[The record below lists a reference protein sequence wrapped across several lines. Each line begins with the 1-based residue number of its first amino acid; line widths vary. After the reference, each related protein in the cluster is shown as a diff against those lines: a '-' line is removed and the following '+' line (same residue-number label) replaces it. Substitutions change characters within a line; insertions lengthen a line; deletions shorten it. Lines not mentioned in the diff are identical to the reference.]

1 MAMDGQAPS
10 ELQRKRLI
18 RVLPRIDLFIPEGC
32 HPIRARE
39 RSRNNEMDYFNS
51 REPSRSRSEAGS
63 SYQTPRAP
71 SPSLVTPYLQ
81 GLSSNFSQFL
91 PFSNSL
97 VSSHGFGDRERRVS
111 ESPSWIASTDVHPL
125 PVPMTNSLRMPNRSA
140 SPRRDS
146 FRQQLFGKPP
156 GSPHDSNYATSLRS
170 TANESSPGESN
181 FASQSRINRVSFTSI
196 AAPPDPSRRSDIH
209 SGSTT
214 TTADLLP
221 SVKAWHTSVW
231 LSRPPAKDR

>member
-1 MAMDGQAPS
+1 M
-10 ELQRKRLI
+10 K
-18 RVLPRIDLFIPEGC
+18 
-32 HPIRARE
+32 PIRQTNHYAYSATCHASRARQ
-39 RSRNNEMDYFNS
+39 RLKNSEMDYFNS
-51 REPSRSRSEAGS
+51 REPSRSKSETGS

-111 ESPSWIASTDVHPL
+111 ESPSWIASTDVRPL
-125 PVPMTNSLRMPNRSA
+125 PVPISNSLRLPNRSA

-156 GSPHDSNYATSLRS
+156 GSPHDSNYAGSLRS
-170 TANESSPGESN
+170 TAHDSSPGDSN
-181 FASQSRINRVSFTSI
+181 FALNSRINRVSFGSAA
-196 AAPPDPSRRSDIH
+196 AAPDLSRRSDTQ
-209 SGSTT
+209 SGSTG
-214 TTADLLP
+214 TTANLP
-221 SVKAWHTSVW
+221 PFVRPWHTSVW
-231 LSRPPAKDR
+231 LSVTPAKDR